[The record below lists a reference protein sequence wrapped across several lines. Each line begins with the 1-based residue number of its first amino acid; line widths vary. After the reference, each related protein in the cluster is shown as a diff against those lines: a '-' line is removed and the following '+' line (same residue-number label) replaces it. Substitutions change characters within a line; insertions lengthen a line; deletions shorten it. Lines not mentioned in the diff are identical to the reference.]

1 MKNHGTAC
9 TNGQLGEIGGNI
21 IRALPN
27 ALKTL
32 EAQGVLSPKQVVAYS
47 QEGRRLSCA
56 LVAMFT
62 AMYNGNADILALLN
76 KHYVD
81 CSVNPYEP
89 GGFEIAEHQK
99 GGFLSLDVSQAQT
112 LFFLSDDEQ
121 YYSASYLDA
130 NANVLDYALAH
141 QELIPASCKGRVV
154 AFPGTTYRICP
165 GGALYVRC
173 LVYRDWGYISGTA
186 LASRAFGAVEARVC
200 RSQISM

>member
-1 MKNHGTAC
+1 MKTHGTAC
-9 TNGQLGEIGGNI
+9 TTGQLGEIGGNI

-32 EAQGVLSPKQVVAYS
+32 EAQGVLSAKQVVNYS

-56 LVAMFT
+56 LVAMLM
-62 AMYNGNADILALLN
+62 AVHNGNADIHALLN

-81 CSVNPYEP
+81 CNADPYEP
-89 GGFEIAEHQK
+89 GGLGVAEHQK
-99 GGFLSLDVSQAQT
+99 RGFLSLDVSQAQT

-141 QELIPASCKGRVV
+141 QGLIPASCKGRAV

-173 LVYRDWGYISGTA
+173 LVYRNGEYISGTA
-186 LASRAFGAVEARVC
+186 LASMAFGAVEARMC
-200 RSQISM
+200 RSQLSI